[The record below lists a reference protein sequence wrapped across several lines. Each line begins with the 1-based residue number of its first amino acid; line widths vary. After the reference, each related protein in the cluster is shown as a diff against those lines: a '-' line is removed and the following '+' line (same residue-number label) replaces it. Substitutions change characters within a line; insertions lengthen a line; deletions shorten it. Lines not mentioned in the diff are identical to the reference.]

1 MLRRVADNL
10 FWAAR
15 YLERAEWRA
24 RLVDV
29 NYHLLIESPPRG
41 SEPWAPLLAIT
52 GDRDD
57 FDVRYSNRDEASVL
71 AFLTFDARN
80 PSSIKSCV
88 YSARENARA
97 LRNRISSE
105 LWLEINT
112 LYLDAQNWS
121 AELLNVSGVYG
132 FFADL
137 RDRFYRIAG
146 IVRNT
151 LPRDIGYDF
160 LTIGTMLERT
170 DNVTR
175 LLDSKYHFLLPRL
188 EDEGGTVDLLQWAA
202 MLRSASALEAYR
214 HIYGNTIMVSQ
225 IVELL
230 LFDATFPRSACFCAD
245 RMEEAL
251 RRVVKAESGEQ
262 PQLSLSQSQSQQGQ
276 AQSQSSSSKQG
287 TEIIENLVKNLRSSA
302 ADCIIRRGLHD
313 YLMELQDECAA
324 IGADLFDRYMRFE

>member
-29 NYHLLIESPPRG
+29 NYHLLIESPPRA

-57 FDVRYSNRDEASVL
+57 FDQRYPTRDEASVL
-71 AFLTFDARN
+71 AFLTFDAHN

-88 YSARENARA
+88 FSARENARA

-112 LYLDAQNWS
+112 LYLDAQSWS

-132 FFADL
+132 FFEDL
-137 RDRFYRIAG
+137 RDRFYQIAG

-188 EDEGGTVDLLQWAA
+188 EAEGGTIDLLQWAA

-214 HIYGNTIMVSQ
+214 HVYGNTIVVSQ
-225 IVELL
+225 IVQLL
-230 LFDATFPRSACFCAD
+230 LFDSTFPRSACFCAD

-251 RRVVKAESGEQ
+251 RRVVKAEAVEQ
-262 PQLSLSQSQSQQGQ
+262 AQFSQTQS
-276 AQSQSSSSKQG
+276 QSQSSSSKQG

-302 ADCIIRRGLHD
+302 ADGVIRKGLHD

>member
-1 MLRRVADNL
+1 MLRRIADNL

-29 NYHLLIESPPRG
+29 NYHLLLESPPRG

-57 FDVRYSNRDEASVL
+57 FDARHSNRDEASVL
-71 AFLTFDARN
+71 SFLTLDPDN
-80 PSSIKSCV
+80 SSSIRSCV
-88 YSARENARA
+88 FRARENARA

-112 LYLDAQNWS
+112 LYLDAQSWS
-121 AELLNVSGVYG
+121 LELLNVSGVYG
-132 FFADL
+132 FFDDL

-146 IVRNT
+146 IVRNS

-160 LTIGTMLERT
+160 LTIGTMLERA

-175 LLDSKYHFLLPRL
+175 LLDSKYHFLLPRR
-188 EDEGGTVDLLQWAA
+188 ENEGGTVDLLQWAA

-214 HIYGNTIMVSQ
+214 HIYGNTIVVSQ
-225 IVELL
+225 IVQLL
-230 LFDATFPRSACFCAD
+230 LFDPTFPRSACFCAD

-251 RRVVKAESGEQ
+251 RRVVKAEPGEQ
-262 PQLSLSQSQSQQGQ
+262 PQLWQSQSQSQ
-276 AQSQSSSSKQG
+276 SQSSASRQG

-302 ADCIIRRGLHD
+302 ADDIIRKGLHD